1 MILTDGTNTFTTD
14 LEDIDEKPIVN
25 SNTSITIGGN
35 VKSQADS
42 RRLQWESTLYISR
55 TDLIELNKILDN
67 YDAELTYTPTRILYG
82 KTGLDKMVVTV
93 GTPQIRSKV
102 TDDTT
107 PGFTN
112 TEIHY
117 IVKIQ
122 MNEVIYPNA

>member
-14 LEDIDEKPIVN
+14 NEDIDEKPIVN

-42 RRLQWESTLYISR
+42 RRLPWESTLYLSR
-55 TDLIELNKILDN
+55 TYLIDLNKILDN
-67 YDAELTYTPTRILYG
+67 FDAELTYTPTRVLYG
-82 KTGLDKMVVTV
+82 KSDIEKMVVTV

-102 TDDTT
+102 SDDTT
-107 PGFTN
+107 PGATL

-122 MNEVIYPNA
+122 MNEVIYSNA